1 MGLALALLVPAAAA
15 AAPPEAEPLTLRFAP
30 EKDYGPFVFVDAEG
44 RLRGLSVELL
54 QLVQRN
60 AGLHV
65 STLPAAPLAEQL
77 SALRE
82 GRAELLS
89 SLRPTPERAAFL
101 AFSTPYVSVPAILV
115 RREAAGARTADAP
128 SAAQALAGLGGRPVA
143 VGRAY
148 AAEGFVRQR
157 FPQVDWVPVPDDV
170 AALRGVVDGRF
181 DAAVV
186 DAASASFVQRHQ
198 GLAGLRSAGPIGF
211 DYRLSFAVPLHR
223 TDLLARVDAGIRAIS
238 TAERAAVVE
247 RWMAPLE
254 RSPDAPSAWRTPA
267 ARWGLGLIAV
277 SAVLAVGLAAHATGR
292 PRARAPGGDGA

>member
-1 MGLALALLVPAAAA
+1 MAPLVPAAAEA
-15 AAPPEAEPLTLRFAP
+15 TPPEPLSLRFAP

-54 QLVQRN
+54 QLVQQH
-60 AGLHV
+60 AGLRV

-77 SALRE
+77 AALRE

-115 RREAAGARTADAP
+115 QRGAAGARTEGP
-128 SAAQALAGLGGRPVA
+128 TAALQTLDGRPVA

-157 FPQVDWVPVPDDV
+157 FPQVGWVAVPDDV
-170 AALRGVVDGRF
+170 AALQGVVDGRV

-186 DAASASFVQRHQ
+186 DAASALFVQRHH
-198 GLAGLRSAGPIGF
+198 GLRGLRSAGTIGF

-238 TAERAAVVE
+238 ATERAAVVE
-247 RWMAPLE
+247 RWMAPLDL
-254 RSPDAPSAWRTPA
+254 DADLPSAWNTPA
-267 ARWGLGLIAV
+267 ARWGLGLTAV
-277 SAVLAVGLAAHATGR
+277 SAVLAAGLAVQSAGR
-292 PRARAPGGDGA
+292 RHKGTPGGDGA